1 MLFKISYFD
10 NWGILAIFVNCIF
23 FSKQTTINTTI
34 MIKNNVNLTAGK
46 SYETPLTVT
55 VVLHSEGVLCQSGD
69 LTIKDWERDENGLD
83 F

>member
-1 MLFKISYFD
+1 
-10 NWGILAIFVNCIF
+10 
-23 FSKQTTINTTI
+23 

-69 LTIKDWERDENGLD
+69 LTIKDWERDDEALD
-83 F
+83 FNN

>member
-1 MLFKISYFD
+1 MWFWINFFD
-10 NWGILAIFVNCIF
+10 NWLILITFVVCIF
-23 FSKQTTINTTI
+23 SSKQTAINTTI
-34 MIKNNVNLTAGK
+34 MIKNNVNLTVGK

-55 VVLHSEGVLCQSGD
+55 VDVHSEGVLCQSGD

>member
-1 MLFKISYFD
+1 
-10 NWGILAIFVNCIF
+10 
-23 FSKQTTINTTI
+23 

-46 SYETPLTVT
+46 LYETPLTVT

>member
-1 MLFKISYFD
+1 
-10 NWGILAIFVNCIF
+10 
-23 FSKQTTINTTI
+23 
-34 MIKNNVNLTAGK
+34 MIKNNVNLTVGK

-55 VVLHSEGVLCQSGD
+55 VDVHSEGVLCQSGD